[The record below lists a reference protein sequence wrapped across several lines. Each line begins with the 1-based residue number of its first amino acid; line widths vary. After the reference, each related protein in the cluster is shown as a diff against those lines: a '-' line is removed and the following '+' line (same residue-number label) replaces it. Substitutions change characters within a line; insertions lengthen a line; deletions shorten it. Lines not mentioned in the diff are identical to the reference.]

1 MPADNLL
8 NDTRT
13 QNMMTCEKIFVFS
26 QRPAR
31 GNTAENALRPGSLY
45 LVKKTRFN
53 AAQRL
58 SRQICRQ
65 ISQFFHLKQRLL
77 DNLSSF
83 IRPR

>member
-13 QNMMTCEKIFVFS
+13 QNMITCEKIFVFS

-45 LVKKTRFN
+45 LVKKHVLTRHN
-53 AAQRL
+53 DY
-58 SRQICRQ
+58 
-65 ISQFFHLKQRLL
+65 L
-77 DNLSSF
+77 DKF
-83 IRPR
+83 IDK